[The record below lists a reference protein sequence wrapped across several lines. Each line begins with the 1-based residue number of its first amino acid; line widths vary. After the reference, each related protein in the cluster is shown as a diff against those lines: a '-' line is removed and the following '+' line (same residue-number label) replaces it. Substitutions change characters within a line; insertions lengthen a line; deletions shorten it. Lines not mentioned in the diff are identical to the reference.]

1 MASTRLCNS
10 LMLALSRAE
19 AQMALISQLSNV
31 TLANIVEDALL
42 LRLTTAE
49 ATDAGAV
56 H

>member
-1 MASTRLCNS
+1 
-10 LMLALSRAE
+10 MLALSRAK